1 MMAETYKPDILVK
14 FGDEDIDDI
23 GNFDYCYCWAMEGLQ
38 ECGDEDDIKKAEKIE
53 EHYEKVKH
61 NLTHDTLRELLDM
74 TSMRRCNWEVLSEH
88 YIKEEK

>member
-1 MMAETYKPDILVK
+1 MITETYKPDILVK

-23 GNFDYCYCWAMEGLQ
+23 GDFDYCYCWAMEGLQ
-38 ECGDEDDIKKAEKIE
+38 ESGDEDYEKKAEKIE

-74 TSMRRCNWEVLSEH
+74 TIMRGCNWEVLSEH
-88 YIKEEK
+88 YIKEKK